1 MNFSTLC
8 IVTGKGLLISIKI
21 DRFKNHLFYNESGEI
36 NRIYTQKYF
45 HVCGVVYY
53 KQVLRVSKSTV
64 MKKQKHAYR
73 IWEVT
78 VLQFL
83 SVLLLITAGCSASR
97 EVRNAT
103 NPTDGGY
110 YKNHVNSELVRRQ
123 IEEGFRS
130 VLRIQN
136 NVIYRTYQFY
146 LDQMP
151 LESEV
156 HGRNLDEISAQSYL
170 DDQSTAGTAIVLTE
184 YRGKFAL
191 LTAAHTVSYPDT
203 IWHYYDN
210 SPNPDDQYVEAVS
223 VRQTV
228 NHFVI
233 MEDGI
238 VRLELGPYD
247 THRDLALMT
256 NTNRSS
262 SLMTPLSLPIGK
274 SEQLGWGDMVYALG
288 YPKGAKMVTMGTAS
302 RSNHPTRSI
311 LIDASFNRGF
321 SGGALFAVRNA
332 DSGLE
337 FMGVVT
343 SALGENETYLTPESP
358 QTKDFDPDI
367 PYTGELYV
375 RSTPRINYGIT
386 NAVAINEIMEFLNE
400 NEDEINDLGVVIP

>member
-1 MNFSTLC
+1 MNCFYEQPSQVQNST
-8 IVTGKGLLISIKI
+8 T
-21 DRFKNHLFYNESGEI
+21 
-36 NRIYTQKYF
+36 
-45 HVCGVVYY
+45 
-53 KQVLRVSKSTV
+53 
-64 MKKQKHAYR
+64 MKKKKHIFR
-73 IWEVT
+73 VWETRVIQFIL
-78 VLQFL
+78 VLFL
-83 SVLLLITAGCSASR
+83 IIAGCSTSG
-97 EVRNAT
+97 EVGNAT
-103 NPTDGGY
+103 NPTDSGY
-110 YKNHVNSELVRRQ
+110 YKNHVNSGLIRRQ

-146 LDQMP
+146 LDDMP

-156 HGRNLDEISAQSYL
+156 HGQDLDDISAQSYL

-223 VRQTV
+223 VRQSV

-238 VRLELGPYD
+238 VRLELGPSD
-247 THRDLALMT
+247 THRDLAVMT

-262 SLMTPLSLPIGK
+262 SLMTPLSLPIGN

-302 RSNHPTRSI
+302 RSDHPTRSI

-332 DSGLE
+332 SSGLE
-337 FMGVVT
+337 FMGIVT
-343 SALGENETYLTPESP
+343 SALGENETYLTPESA
-358 QTKDFDPDI
+358 QAKDFDPDV
-367 PYTGELYV
+367 PYTGELFV

-400 NEDEINDLGVVIP
+400 NEDEINDLGVIIP